1 MSSSPREFTFP
12 TPSTTP
18 AVQAPPPLKPNFH
31 LLSFVLGLLVGLI
44 LVGGT
49 LFLTRRADPPPIV
62 LHPPPTPAPTASPL
76 PTATPAPMTVFVNG
90 AVQKPGLYSL
100 PVDARVG
107 DALARA
113 GGLTAAANA
122 ALINQ
127 AEKLVD
133 GAQIYIP
140 VLNEETTA
148 PQPPAGVSQPVI
160 SRAVTVD
167 NAASNAPGGLINLN
181 TASAEQLDSLPGI
194 GRSKAEA
201 IIAHR
206 PYATIDDLDKVPGIG
221 PSTINQLRA
230 LVTVQ

>member
-1 MSSSPREFTFP
+1 MPSSSREFTFP
-12 TPSTTP
+12 APSTAP
-18 AVQAPPPLKPNFH
+18 EPPPPVKPNFH
-31 LLSFVLGLLVGLI
+31 LLSFIFGLLVSLI

-49 LFLTRRADPPPIV
+49 LLLTRHADPPPIV
-62 LHPPPTPAPTASPL
+62 LHSPPTPAPTATPL

-90 AVQKPGLYSL
+90 AVQKPGLYTV

-140 VLNEETTA
+140 ALNEETTDS
-148 PQPPAGVSQPVI
+148 QPRAGVSQPII
-160 SRAVTVD
+160 SRALTID
-167 NAASNAPGGLINLN
+167 NAVGSAPGGLINLN

-206 PYATIDDLDKVPGIG
+206 PYATVDDLDKVPGIG

-230 LVTVQ
+230 LVPVQ